1 MSLNINKTTTPISAL
16 NFTTP
21 TVNAHPYYYQTRA
34 DDDIGQQK
42 YYGDWYSFENGR
54 NSFTPNNWNA
64 NNTSTDSRTYEGEY
78 PQNANYR
85 YFGYQGGD
93 RYATLFSDKSIK
105 WMQSMIT
112 KFLTG
117 VHPEGKQIVVP
128 EDTIRSVADS
138 VFQTSFANADQ
149 MQKQV
154 VSFIVAQIKE
164 EYDTIQKNNNLNI
177 WVTKY
182 DIDSG
187 MKQFDDV
194 KLNNKQRSH
203 YSYIK
208 Y

>member
-1 MSLNINKTTTPISAL
+1 M
-16 NFTTP
+16 
-21 TVNAHPYYYQTRA
+21 
-34 DDDIGQQK
+34 
-42 YYGDWYSFENGR
+42 
-54 NSFTPNNWNA
+54 
-64 NNTSTDSRTYEGEY
+64 
-78 PQNANYR
+78 
-85 YFGYQGGD
+85 QG
-93 RYATLFSDKSIK
+93 
-105 WMQSMIT
+105 MIT

-117 VHPEGKQIVVP
+117 VHPEGKNIVVP
-128 EDTIRSVADS
+128 KDTIRSVADS

-149 MQKQV
+149 MQKQII
-154 VSFIVAQIKE
+154 SFIVAQIKE
-164 EYDTIQKNNNLNI
+164 EYITTQKNNNLNI